1 MAVGSQGP
9 ERDALVQRHPK
20 PGVELTHPPAGC
32 LFLDTEGSFSTSLQN
47 ATP

>member
-9 ERDALVQRHPK
+9 ERDALVQHHPK